1 MKLIS
6 LIVLLFVSS
15 PLFGKRFSNNFIEF
29 ELPIGWECQ
38 MEGAEWVCQ
47 STVKERGQEAI
58 IIFAAKKRGK
68 MDTLEYYQSYLKN
81 KKTYKLPGGKVQVS
95 DPKSDKVN
103 EVNGHRWVDALHL
116 SSEIPGFYT
125 RYLATVKEDL
135 GVAMTF
141 SVSRR
146 EYRNYQ
152 KVFEKIVNSLRVKR
166 ERGTDY
172 KAGSI
177 AKVGKGSD
185 DNIFENIQS
194 LPDELVE
201 ISSRNRQQ
209 GNSGNSISDGKDT
222 FLYIII
228 LIGVVAFFIM
238 KKRK

>member
-1 MKLIS
+1 MKYFILT
-6 LIVLLFVSS
+6 LFLLSS
-15 PLFGKRFSNNFIEF
+15 NVFAKRFANNFIEF

-47 STVKERGQEAI
+47 SSVKERGQEAI

-95 DPKSDKVN
+95 EPKSDKVS
-103 EVNGHRWVDALHL
+103 EINGHRWVDALHL

-152 KVFEKIVNSLRVKR
+152 KVFEKIVNSLRVFRKR
-166 ERGTDY
+166 GADY
-172 KAGSI
+172 NSGAMAQKSKSSATGSI
-177 AKVGKGSD
+177 F
-185 DNIFENIQS
+185 DNIET
-194 LPDELVE
+194 LPDELD
-201 ISSRNRQQ
+201 INPINRRS
-209 GNSGNSISDGKDT
+209 NKSGSSISDGEDT
-222 FLYIII
+222 FLYIVV
-228 LIGVVAFFIM
+228 LIAVVAFFIM
-238 KKRK
+238 RKKK